1 MVLVFRAGDGRNGER
16 FAAINGLGE
25 SNRLYD
31 VSLCGR
37 NSSRNKLLDF
47 IRPKSHSARYTNMGQ
62 RPALKQK
69 VRAAIKRRDAL
80 ALVGKGLPITEI
92 AEQLELT
99 TQSVRRHLRAALA
112 TESLFPHTLGAERVA
127 ELRTLEGEKLQLAWR
142 KVAGAFDVAD
152 PKNGM
157 VIARLAEATAKLNER
172 QAKLW
177 GLDQPERLIAE
188 QWRLNISKSESR
200 VTISWDQ
207 NMLAAPAEPV
217 PGLCIGGRT
226 HREALSPLPPVNEP
240 NGNESLD
247 TAAA

>member
-1 MVLVFRAGDGRNGER
+1 MLVF
-16 FAAINGLGE
+16 
-25 SNRLYD
+25 NRT
-31 VSLCGR
+31 
-37 NSSRNKLLDF
+37 
-47 IRPKSHSARYTNMGQ
+47 KSHSARYTNMGQ

-69 VRAAIKRRDAL
+69 VRSAIRRRDAL
-80 ALVGKGLPITEI
+80 ALVGKGLPITEV

-112 TESLFPHTLGAERVA
+112 TESLFPHTLSAERVA
-127 ELRTLEGEKLQLAWR
+127 ELRTVEGEKLQLAWR
-142 KVAGAFDVAD
+142 KVAEAFGVAD

-177 GLDQPERLIAE
+177 GLDQPERLIA
-188 QWRLNISKSESR
+188 QQFALNISKNEHK

-217 PGLCIGGRT
+217 PGLFIGGRT
-226 HREALSPLPPVNEP
+226 NREALPNEQ

-247 TAAA
+247 RTAA